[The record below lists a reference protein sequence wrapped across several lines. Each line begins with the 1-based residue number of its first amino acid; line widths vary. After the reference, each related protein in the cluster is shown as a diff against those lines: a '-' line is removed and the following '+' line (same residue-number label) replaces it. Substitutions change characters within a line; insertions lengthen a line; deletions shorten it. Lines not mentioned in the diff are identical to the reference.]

1 MFGPGFPDQSA
12 VPFMPAHLGGV
23 ARPRQRVPRLPT
35 NIQYLIAAVARSNPT
50 WDEERIAAKLLLKFG
65 IRVSP
70 RTVRRSMAHGTGGRG
85 RGAAQQR
92 WATFVRNH
100 AHALVADGFC
110 VAVTATFRVRSVFVA
125 LEVGSRR
132 LVHINVTSHPTAAW
146 TLQQFREILTIPH
159 PYRFVL
165 HDRDRIYSPWL
176 DAAVT
181 AMGVRVL
188 RTPVHAPT
196 ANAFCERLLGS
207 LRREY
212 LDFLIPLGEEHL
224 RRLLYAWRMHYNRG
238 RPHASLGPGL
248 PEASPGLPAIPIAG
262 HRLPRE
268 VRVVARPIL
277 GGLHH
282 EYGLERLAA

>member
-1 MFGPGFPDQSA
+1 MFGLGFPDQSA

-132 LVHINVTSHPTAAW
+132 LVHINVTSHPTEVW
-146 TLQQFREILTIPH
+146 TVSLSCSLMPSS
-159 PYRFVL
+159 
-165 HDRDRIYSPWL
+165 DR
-176 DAAVT
+176 
-181 AMGVRVL
+181 
-188 RTPVHAPT
+188 
-196 ANAFCERLLGS
+196 
-207 LRREY
+207 
-212 LDFLIPLGEEHL
+212 
-224 RRLLYAWRMHYNRG
+224 
-238 RPHASLGPGL
+238 
-248 PEASPGLPAIPIAG
+248 
-262 HRLPRE
+262 
-268 VRVVARPIL
+268 
-277 GGLHH
+277 
-282 EYGLERLAA
+282 